1 MKKRLAR
8 LVAIGISLI
17 MMFLVVEPV
26 WATNI
31 SDLEKEKERIEQQK
45 READE
50 RKKQEQANYN
60 SASGKV
66 DSIQSEVDE
75 IEGEIDEIDA
85 ALVETLAS
93 VEMIKEDISA
103 KEVQIEETSQDLV
116 KAQEI
121 EQEQYES
128 MKLRIRFMY
137 EKGDVTY
144 LQLLLESQGFGEMVN
159 KVEYVEKLYE
169 YDQRKLEEY
178 QIARQAVEDLKQK
191 LEDEHSELEAQ
202 KHELEEEQESLEI
215 ILADKKQT
223 YDNYEVQLAKAKQEA
238 AVYKVNIRKQNDEI
252 KKLEAAAAQKQS
264 EIDKAKKA
272 QEEAK
277 RAQEEAL
284 RRQAESDSAKESSG
298 GGSSGSS
305 SGNSNGY
312 ASASS
317 YSGSGSKG
325 QQIANYAC
333 QFIGNPYVPGGTSLT
348 EGADCSGFV
357 WRVYKDFGYSVPRTS
372 YSLRSAGT
380 GVSYSEAQP
389 GDVVCYAGHVGIY
402 IGNGQIVHASTQR
415 TGIKITHATYKEI
428 LSVRRIV

>member
-1 MKKRLAR
+1 M
-8 LVAIGISLI
+8 
-17 MMFLVVEPV
+17 
-26 WATNI
+26 
-31 SDLEKEKERIEQQK
+31 
-45 READE
+45 
-50 RKKQEQANYN
+50 
-60 SASGKV
+60 
-66 DSIQSEVDE
+66 
-75 IEGEIDEIDA
+75 
-85 ALVETLAS
+85 
-93 VEMIKEDISA
+93 
-103 KEVQIEETSQDLV
+103 
-116 KAQEI
+116 
-121 EQEQYES
+121 
-128 MKLRIRFMY
+128 
-137 EKGDVTY
+137 
-144 LQLLLESQGFGEMVN
+144 
-159 KVEYVEKLYE
+159 
-169 YDQRKLEEY
+169 
-178 QIARQAVEDLKQK
+178 
-191 LEDEHSELEAQ
+191 
-202 KHELEEEQESLEI
+202 
-215 ILADKKQT
+215 
-223 YDNYEVQLAKAKQEA
+223 QLAKAKQEA
-238 AVYKVNIRKQNDEI
+238 AVYKANIRKQNDEI

-305 SGNSNGY
+305 SGSSNGY

>member
-238 AVYKVNIRKQNDEI
+238 AVYKANIRKQNDEI

-284 RRQAESDSAKESSG
+284 RRQAESDRAKESSG